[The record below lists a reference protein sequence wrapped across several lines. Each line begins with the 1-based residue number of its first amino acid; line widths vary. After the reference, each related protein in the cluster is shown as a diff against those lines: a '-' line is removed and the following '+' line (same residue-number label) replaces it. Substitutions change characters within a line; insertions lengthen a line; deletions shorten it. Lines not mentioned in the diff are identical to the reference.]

1 MRTNFRI
8 LVVLALCTIVSS
20 AAAQQAK
27 PGVLAPD
34 EIKRFTP
41 SSYFF
46 AGQSAPVQVRN
57 TVGFRNASG
66 KLALVGLVDTSG
78 YASDVQQKY
87 QGFFI
92 TEGKLSVEGAELQP
106 GQYGFGFSKDGKFVV
121 MNIATDELLSVS
133 STMDDKLTRPVPLKL
148 VEDSGSYKLYAGK
161 KYVNIKAQ

>member
-1 MRTNFRI
+1 MRTNPRI

-20 AAAQQAK
+20 VAAQQAK

-34 EIKRFTP
+34 EIKRFAP

-46 AGQSAPVQVRN
+46 AGQSAPVQLRN
-57 TVGFRNASG
+57 TVGFRNAAG
-66 KLALVGLVDTSG
+66 KLAMMGLVDTSG

-92 TEGKLSVEGAELQP
+92 TEAKLSIEGSELQP

-121 MNIATDELLSVS
+121 MNVAADDLLSVS
-133 STMDDKLTRPVPLKL
+133 STMDDKLTHPVPLKV
-148 VEDSGSYKLYAGK
+148 VEDSGGYKLYAGK
-161 KYVNIKAQ
+161 KYVSIKTQ